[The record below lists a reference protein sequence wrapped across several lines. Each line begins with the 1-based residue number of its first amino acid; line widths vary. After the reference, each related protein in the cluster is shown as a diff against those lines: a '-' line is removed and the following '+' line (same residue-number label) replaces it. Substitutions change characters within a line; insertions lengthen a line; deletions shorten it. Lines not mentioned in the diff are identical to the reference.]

1 MLQPCDREIGD
12 AYTGFHHPV
21 AVISHY
27 FHQLPGAGF
36 REIKL
41 LHVLDEGLFARWDDG
56 DCPWG
61 PYRGTIPVYACTR
74 ACTETFGEANITC
87 DCLPTGVGA
96 CCIDTGGLPTCYG
109 YGDGGPP

>member
-1 MLQPCDREIGD
+1 MCRYPTD
-12 AYTGFHHPV
+12 AGPFVHATCSG
-21 AVISHY
+21 
-27 FHQLPGAGF
+27 
-36 REIKL
+36 
-41 LHVLDEGLFARWDDG
+41 ARWDDG